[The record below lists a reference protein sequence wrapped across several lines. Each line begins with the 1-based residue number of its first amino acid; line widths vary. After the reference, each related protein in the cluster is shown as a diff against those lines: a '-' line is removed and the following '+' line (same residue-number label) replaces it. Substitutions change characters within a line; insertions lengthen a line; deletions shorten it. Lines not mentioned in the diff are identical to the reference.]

1 MAINVCIIVVEWGS
15 ACLRIYRLE
24 KTGSRQEENTSLLT
38 KSTLCVCLNL
48 WTFKHFQYFSMLYED
63 NCFQIFIISELI
75 KQNIKHPNQQAT
87 KIINLFIVHVYSSF
101 HLCEQ
106 KSKSESILPSAAFL
120 QQLDNCAALVVV
132 WPCQMS
138 SLLPS
143 TVGAQDVIPLGEES
157 TAHQRHRALH
167 TRETLAVPLPL
178 FKRDVLSTCQAWT
191 HTHSCFTVKCD
202 ADEIFNF
209 NLEAYKNSRQM

>member
-1 MAINVCIIVVEWGS
+1 MLELLNFQTFSIFFHALWGHLFPNFHYS
-15 ACLRIYRLE
+15 
-24 KTGSRQEENTSLLT
+24 K
-38 KSTLCVCLNL
+38 
-48 WTFKHFQYFSMLYED
+48 
-63 NCFQIFIISELI
+63 LI
-75 KQNIKHPNQQAT
+75 KQNIKHPNQQET

-106 KSKSESILPSAAFL
+106 KSKSESIFPSAAFL